1 MMTLSLLPK
10 KLTHLQKICLAGL
23 FIAITTILQKVV
35 AINNL
40 AILPFL
46 RISLGGP
53 AVIIFS
59 SIFLGPIYG
68 AFIGAASDVIGY
80 FFFDRSSFG
89 FFPQITAIYLVLGVV
104 SYFIFALVKLI
115 KNQKALLISEAI
127 FLFALFCFV
136 FSMIIFNNDLTL
148 YSSTYHI
155 ELWQKIVIPIVLFL
169 LMGGLFVITLLIN
182 KKYRKDKIAISPL
195 TIIGA
200 CFILEILVM
209 VIFGS
214 LMKGLAF
221 GFNTYPVILLTQII
235 VLFINVPLN
244 TLFIILFL
252 RITHR
257 FY

>member
-1 MMTLSLLPK
+1 MTLSLLPK
-10 KLTHLQKICLAGL
+10 KITHLQKICLAGL
-23 FIAITTILQKVV
+23 FIAITTLLQKVV

-40 AILPFL
+40 AIIPFL

-68 AFIGAASDVIGY
+68 ALIGAASDVIGY

-89 FFPQITAIYLVLGVV
+89 FFPQITAIYFILGLI

-115 KNQKALLISEAI
+115 KNQKVLLISEGI
-127 FLFALFCFV
+127 FLFILFFLV
-136 FSMIIFNNDLTL
+136 SLIIIFNNDLTL

-155 ELWQKIVIPIVLFL
+155 ELWQKIVIPIILFI
-169 LMGGLFVITLLIN
+169 LMSLLFVITILIN
-182 KKYRKDKIAISPL
+182 KKYGQDKIALSPL
-195 TIIGA
+195 TISGA
-200 CFILEILVM
+200 CFLIEILVM

-214 LMKGLAF
+214 LMKGFAF